1 MRWTTALCRVAPRRE
16 PKMHFVFVHGWG
28 FNPAIWRDVIGNI
41 RIADVTLIDL
51 GFISGGPEAAATWPS
66 DATAVGHSLGL
77 LWLLHRA
84 GDEST
89 PPFRGLVSIQGFDH
103 FSPYVPPSRVA
114 GMRRGLCRDAGQTL
128 HAFWRGCG
136 TEPFAPLEALNVE
149 RLDEGL
155 GWLMDWDESKAR
167 AGLACPTLALAAR
180 DDAVVPQAMS
190 EAIWGSDNIRWS
202 DTGGHVLPLKHPEWC
217 ANHVLD
223 FAHALQP

>member
-1 MRWTTALCRVAPRRE
+1 MNRFT

-41 RIADVTLIDL
+41 GNAEVTLIDL
-51 GFISGGPEAAATWPS
+51 GFIAGGPKAAASWPS
-66 DATAVGHSLGL
+66 DAIAVGHSLGL

-84 GDEST
+84 GEEEG
-89 PPFRGLVSIQGFDH
+89 PPFRGLVSIQGFDR
-103 FSPYVPPSRVA
+103 FCPYTPTSRVA
-114 GMRRGLCRDAGQTL
+114 GMRRGLRRDAGQTL
-128 HAFWRGCG
+128 AAFWRGCG
-136 TEPFAPLEALNVE
+136 TEPFAPREALKVE

-167 AGLACPTLALAAR
+167 AALACPMLALAAP